1 MKLHIVAA
9 TIVKSWVK
17 WPVVY
22 HCTQQHFCNIVQ
34 KPAIVQYWTEL
45 CNWAMLCIIL
55 QFCNILQKH
64 IRRRNPIQ
72 SWKCKRRKIV
82 LALPRLCEHC
92 PLCHWLII
100 VAAVGYHCAIRQ
112 WDIMPCQNNYLRSP
126 STSSSRVSLVPSL
139 SHLLPKLPK
148 KHKES
153 KARIIVPSSSCLVK
167 GNHAKWKIGAS
178 AFGSLDICLF
188 RVCSH
193 FCSTSNSLTTLFA
206 AFVIKVGPKMLRTVT
221 AVPIFIRCVNLFYC
235 LYMDWLAPLV
245 AQLWDF
251 AEVSTEAPV
260 ENKIQPD
267 FR

>member
-1 MKLHIVAA
+1 
-9 TIVKSWVK
+9 
-17 WPVVY
+17 
-22 HCTQQHFCNIVQ
+22 
-34 KPAIVQYWTEL
+34 
-45 CNWAMLCIIL
+45 MLS
-55 QFCNILQKH
+55 
-64 IRRRNPIQ
+64 R
-72 SWKCKRRKIV
+72 
-82 LALPRLCEHC
+82 EHC
-92 PLCHWLII
+92 GSSLWQ
-100 VAAVGYHCAIRQ
+100 Q
-112 WDIMPCQNNYLRSP
+112 WDIIVPSGSGISCLVRIIICTRL
-126 STSSSRVSLVPSL
+126 STSSRRVSLVPSL

-245 AQLWDF
+245 AQL
-251 AEVSTEAPV
+251 
-260 ENKIQPD
+260 
-267 FR
+267 